1 MRLCDQSISGDM
13 LSSGK
18 FMAGALYQ
26 ASEQCQSRVRK
37 SRQMGSNKE
46 KGHVIGEYASYSRQS
61 DHEVAGFTKLITQ

>member
-1 MRLCDQSISGDM
+1 MRLCDRSISGDM

-37 SRQMGSNKE
+37 RRKMGPRKDHDYRWLYNGFSSDRSWKL
-46 KGHVIGEYASYSRQS
+46 RDLQS
-61 DHEVAGFTKLITQ
+61 

>member
-1 MRLCDQSISGDM
+1 MRLCDRSISGDM

-37 SRQMGSNKE
+37 WRKMGPRK
-46 KGHVIGEYASYSRQS
+46 
-61 DHEVAGFTKLITQ
+61 DHDYKWLCNGF

>member
-1 MRLCDQSISGDM
+1 M

-37 SRQMGSNKE
+37 GRKMGPRK
-46 KGHVIGEYASYSRQS
+46 
-61 DHEVAGFTKLITQ
+61 DHDYR